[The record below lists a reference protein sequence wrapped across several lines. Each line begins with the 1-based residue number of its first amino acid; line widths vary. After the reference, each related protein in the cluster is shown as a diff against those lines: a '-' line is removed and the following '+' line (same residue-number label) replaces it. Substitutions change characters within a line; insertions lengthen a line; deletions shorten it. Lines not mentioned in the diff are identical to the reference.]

1 MSRRRVGDSVDRAR
15 RRRRAGWVMRVVA
28 AVCVATALGL
38 GAFELHAE
46 GMQQFLYRAPGV
58 GASPGDH

>member
-1 MSRRRVGDSVDRAR
+1 MNRRAERSVNRAQ
-15 RRRRAGWVMRVVA
+15 RRRRAGWLMKAVA

-38 GAFELHAE
+38 GAFELHAV
-46 GMQQFLYRAPGV
+46 GLQQFLFRPPGV